1 MQLTLPTDPP
11 CQTESEVLMVQSPRV
26 CVHKALDMVKA
37 EISHIR
43 ANTEHSSRSFDPR
56 SLSVGVGYIITLG
69 DHCIAPG

>member
-1 MQLTLPTDPP
+1 
-11 CQTESEVLMVQSPRV
+11 MVQSPRV